1 MRFLII
7 SDGHGNVDM
16 LDKLD
21 EEFKSCDAVLFG
33 GDFAKFNETE
43 TGLPFLQRLCKKHEK
58 IYAVLGNCDEP
69 EFIEQ
74 LENADISVVNSVLY
88 SDGLAFIG
96 SSGGSKFTGTT
107 SFEREDSELVHDLH
121 LASDADEDGNVP
133 TWDNLVAIMHN
144 PPKDT
149 KCDVVG
155 NGIHVGSVAL
165 REWIEQVK
173 PLLVVTGHIHESRG
187 IDNIGETVVVNPG
200 ALFEGNY
207 AVSEIIRDGD
217 VWKVANT
224 ELKAL

>member
-96 SSGGSKFTGTT
+96 SSHISSSSCPYAEMSSSPLT
-107 SFEREDSELVHDLH
+107 SSPSFVL
-121 LASDADEDGNVP
+121 P
-133 TWDNLVAIMHN
+133 I
-144 PPKDT
+144 
-149 KCDVVG
+149 
-155 NGIHVGSVAL
+155 SV
-165 REWIEQVK
+165 ICS
-173 PLLVVTGHIHESRG
+173 VVTGRTRPRIESR
-187 IDNIGETVVVNPG
+187 
-200 ALFEGNY
+200 
-207 AVSEIIRDGD
+207 
-217 VWKVANT
+217 
-224 ELKAL
+224 